1 MISASR
7 PSSTSSTLA
16 DVGLRA
22 RTLAVVGLAVALS
35 VAEFIRSGTLA
46 LSSLADIAVG
56 WVLLGGGI
64 LLWHGRPSAKRPGTL
79 MVLTSIA
86 WLAGGV
92 LHRGPLTQLLLTAP
106 SGRIGDRRIALVIAF
121 AYVDGIAETIVPVP
135 WLALVWCL
143 TLGFTGFARAWRSS
157 GMVRR
162 GRMVASTGAIAIAS
176 VVALDRV
183 AALFDLAV
191 PDALVLASYDLVVTV
206 VAIALAADLRLGA
219 GSGSAATGIVV
230 ELGASSDATSLRDR
244 LAGVLGDPSL
254 VVGYSNETG
263 DFADESGRR
272 IELPAAGT
280 GRTVLPVFD
289 GDNQVAMVV
298 HDEAVLGDPGLVD
311 AVATAT
317 RIAVMNLR
325 LRAEIDD
332 RVLALQGSQRR
343 LLAAEANQRSRIERR
358 LAEGALA
365 RLARVVALLSDPAVA
380 QSIGAAPVDLRS
392 ALDAADTELRSFA
405 RGVYPASL
413 TSAGLA
419 AAVEELASSSG
430 HVVDVALPPT
440 RLPPATEVAAYF
452 VCAEALANAVKHARA
467 TRIGIEGEVAAGALR
482 LSVTDDGVGG
492 ADPSG
497 SGIQGLRDRLAA
509 IGGLLEVSDTRG
521 GGTTVSAIV
530 PITTKSDDA
539 ALALSPPA

>member
-22 RTLAVVGLAVALS
+22 RTLAVVGLAVAFS
-35 VAEFIRSGTLA
+35 AAEFVGSGTVA

-64 LLWHGRPSAKRPGTL
+64 LLWHGRPSARRPGTL

-106 SGRIGDRRIALVIAF
+106 SGRIGDRLIGLVIAI
-121 AYVDGIAETIVPVP
+121 AYVDGVVETIVPVP
-135 WLALVWCL
+135 WLTLVWCL
-143 TLGFTGFARAWRSS
+143 TLGSAGFARAWRSS
-157 GMVRR
+157 GLVRR
-162 GRMVASTGAIAIAS
+162 GRMVAGTGAVAIAS
-176 VVALDRV
+176 IVAVDRL
-183 AALFDLAV
+183 AALLDVAV
-191 PDALVLASYDLVVTV
+191 PDALVLASYDLVVAV

-219 GSGSAATGIVV
+219 WSGSAATGIVV

-254 VVGYSNETG
+254 VVGYSTETG

-272 IELPAAGT
+272 IEPPAAGT
-280 GRTVLPVFD
+280 GRTALPVFD
-289 GDNQVAMVV
+289 GDNQVAIVV
-298 HDEAVLGDPGLVD
+298 HDDAVLGDPGLMD
-311 AVATAT
+311 AVAATT
-317 RIAVMNLR
+317 RIAVKNLR

-332 RVLALQGSQRR
+332 RVIALAASQRR
-343 LLAAEANQRSRIERR
+343 LLAAEANQRRRIERR
-358 LAEGALA
+358 LADGALD
-365 RLARVVALLSDPAVA
+365 RLARVGALLSDPAVVET
-380 QSIGAAPVDLRS
+380 IGAAPVDLQS
-392 ALDAADTELRSFA
+392 AVHAADTELRAFA

-419 AAVEELASSSG
+419 AAVEDLALSSG
-430 HVVDVALPPT
+430 QAVDVSLPSA
-440 RLPPATEVAAYF
+440 RLPTAIEIAAYF
-452 VCAEALANAVKHARA
+452 VCAEALANAVKYARA
-467 TRIGIEGEVAAGALR
+467 TRIGIEGELAPGVLR
-482 LSVTDDGVGG
+482 LMVTDDGVGG

-509 IGGLLEVSDTRG
+509 IGGVLEVSATRG
-521 GGTTVSAIV
+521 GGTTVSAVV
-530 PITTKSDDA
+530 PITHEPDDVSP
-539 ALALSPPA
+539 ALSAPA